1 VRTAF
6 DSATADVDDRAD
18 RLIRPCQ
25 EGRGVTV
32 AGQPPRFTRTWFRPG
47 YSIAEV
53 DHLVARITATLGQ
66 GWQAA
71 PPVTAEEV
79 RTAVFRSGRLRAGY
93 HQREVD
99 EALDGYEEQL
109 RKAEAW

>member
-1 VRTAF
+1 MT
-6 DSATADVDDRAD
+6 
-18 RLIRPCQ
+18 I
-25 EGRGVTV
+25 

-53 DHLVARITATLGQ
+53 DDLIARIAATLSQ
-66 GWQAA
+66 GWHAG

-79 RTAVFRSGRLRAGY
+79 RTAVFGSGRLRPGC

>member
-1 VRTAF
+1 MIVLIAYL
-6 DSATADVDDRAD
+6 SRA
-18 RLIRPCQ
+18 
-25 EGRGVTV
+25 GGSGVTI
-32 AGQPPRFTRTWFRPG
+32 ARQPPRFTRTWFRPG

-53 DHLVARITATLGQ
+53 DDLIARIGATLGQ
-66 GWQAA
+66 GWQAG

-79 RTAVFRSGRLRAGY
+79 RTVVFRSGRLRAGY
-93 HQREVD
+93 HQGEVD